1 MNFEINKHSTLPIL
15 RMELL
20 KDGRTE
26 YHTFH
31 EKIQNADIYFTM
43 YNADTGVKKIAK
55 KRASTELVNPPNCV
69 GDEYY
74 IIYQFTE
81 KETAEAGR
89 FIGKFTIEFLDGSGT
104 LIVPIHESL
113 NIHVLG
119 DIIITDC

>member
-43 YNADTGVKKIAK
+43 YNADTGVKKIAR
-55 KRASTELVNPPNCV
+55 KRASTELVNPPSCV

>member
-55 KRASTELVNPPNCV
+55 KRASTELVNPPSCV

>member
-55 KRASTELVNPPNCV
+55 KRASTELVNPPSCV

-104 LIVPIHESL
+104 LIVPIHEEL
-113 NIHVLG
+113 NVHILG
-119 DIIITDC
+119 GSILTDC